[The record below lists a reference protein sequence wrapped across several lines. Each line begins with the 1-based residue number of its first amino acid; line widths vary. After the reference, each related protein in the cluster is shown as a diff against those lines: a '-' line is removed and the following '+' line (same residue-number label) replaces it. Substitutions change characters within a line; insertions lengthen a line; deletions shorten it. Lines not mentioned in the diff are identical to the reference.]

1 MQAARPGIPTLPTT
15 LHAVCERWA
24 CQPYRV
30 WLCAWL
36 LWLLWLLWLCVSVHL
51 RVRWRLW
58 GGLQGGCVCD
68 AVLLSGFL
76 V

>member
-15 LHAVCERWA
+15 LHTVCERWA
-24 CQPYRV
+24 CQPYLV
-30 WLCAWL
+30 WL
-36 LWLLWLLWLCVSVHL
+36 LWLLCLLWLLWLCVSVHL

-58 GGLQGGCVCD
+58 DGLQGGCVCG
-68 AVLLSGFL
+68 AVLLSGFF